1 MPCVYRRS
9 IHVLPPLTNKP
20 YSLPVFIESAA
31 SFTIYI
37 ILPQSLPTHK
47 CFGVVKERRNKTG
60 HQSQNFFQDS
70 PPNARGFE
78 ELHNILGFKDIRRL
92 FSTVCRVLESCC
104 CLFEDWVLA
113 LQRKLASLSNKAS
126 LRTTE
131 QHSIRF
137 NCQISTYGVS

>member
-1 MPCVYRRS
+1 MRISRLCFLSTRSVPCVYRRS

-78 ELHNILGFKDIRRL
+78 ELHNILGFKDIRPL
-92 FSTVCRVLESCC
+92 FSTVCGVLESCC

-113 LQRKLASLSNKAS
+113 LQRKCSKFK
-126 LRTTE
+126 E
-131 QHSIRF
+131 HSDLK
-137 NCQISTYGVS
+137 ND

>member
-20 YSLPVFIESAA
+20 YSLPAFIESAA

-47 CFGVVKERRNKTG
+47 CFGVVKEEIKLGISLKTSFKIV
-60 HQSQNFFQDS
+60 HQTH
-70 PPNARGFE
+70 A
-78 ELHNILGFKDIRRL
+78 
-92 FSTVCRVLESCC
+92 VLKS
-104 CLFEDWVLA
+104 FTISWVLRISVGYFPPYVGFWKVVVA
-113 LQRKLASLSNKAS
+113 CLKIGFSPCNENAASLRSTAT

-137 NCQISTYGVS
+137 NGQISTYGVS